1 MKRLFLLVAIAVLFA
16 ACQSDKKGGEATE
29 SSAKED
35 VKKEC
40 VVNFETES
48 GVPELKEV
56 TDEAVQLKYN
66 FEKGFSTDMTMDY
79 NMNMEM
85 MGQKIPMT
93 MKMEANYKI
102 EDLNGE
108 GNAIVATTFKRFMM
122 QMEGPQPMKFDSD
135 VEADLE
141 SEMGTVFKPLLN
153 KPIETEISPRGEM
166 IDFNI
171 DKLIES
177 LPKEQAMA
185 VRQQIEPMSSQFA
198 QNTFIALPEEPV
210 KIGDVYDAGTI
221 ETGSGPMT
229 MKMQMKYKVLAISK
243 DKNIVIFEPDG
254 KFDLNMT
261 GQEGNIEAN
270 ENTISGWIV
279 FNMTT
284 GTLMRSQID
293 MKMDVNIEQMGQKMP
308 MKMEMNLKMEAK

>member
-16 ACQSDKKGGEATE
+16 ACQSDKKGGEATD
-29 SSAKED
+29 STAKEG
-35 VKKEC
+35 VNKEC

-48 GVPELKEV
+48 GIPELKEV
-56 TDEAVQLKYN
+56 TDEAVKLEYK
-66 FEKGFSTDMTMDY
+66 FEKGFSTEMTMDY
-79 NMNMEM
+79 SMNMEM

-93 MKMEANYKI
+93 MKMDASYKV
-102 EDLNGE
+102 EDVNEE
-108 GNAIVATTFKRFMM
+108 GNALLATTFKRFMM
-122 QMEGPQPMKFDSD
+122 SMEGPQPMKFDSN

-153 KPIETEISPRGEM
+153 TPIETEISPRGEM
-166 IDFNI
+166 INFNM
-171 DKLIES
+171 DKLIEN
-177 LPKEQAMA
+177 LPEQQAMA

-229 MKMQMKYKVLAISK
+229 MKMQMKYKVLGISK
-243 DKNIVIFEPDG
+243 DKNVVIFEPDG

-261 GQEGNIEAN
+261 GQEGNIETN
-270 ENTISGWIV
+270 ENTINGWIV
-279 FNMTT
+279 FNMKT

-293 MKMDVNIEQMGQKMP
+293 MKMDVNIDQMGQKMP